1 MTNLMQSVKDNLA
14 FLGVCLVIVVAIF
27 VVAGLTEKALRQK
40 KFHGSNQFPGSSGGT
55 GWRIFGDCGGTD
67 AF

>member
-40 KFHGSNQFPGSSGGT
+40 IPWLEPIPQLA
-55 GWRIFGDCGGTD
+55 GWHWLAYFRRLRRY
-67 AF
+67 

>member
-40 KFHGSNQFPGSSGGT
+40 NSM
-55 GWRIFGDCGGTD
+55 
-67 AF
+67 A

>member
-40 KFHGSNQFPGSSGGT
+40 
-55 GWRIFGDCGGTD
+55 
-67 AF
+67 

>member
-40 KFHGSNQFPGSSGGT
+40 NSMARTNSPARRVALVGVF
-55 GWRIFGDCGGTD
+55 RRLRRY
-67 AF
+67 

>member
-40 KFHGSNQFPGSSGGT
+40 NSMARTNSPARWLAYF
-55 GWRIFGDCGGTD
+55 RRLRRY
-67 AF
+67 